1 MLRPTA
7 WDFLKPLRWRLD
19 GKTRPLCAGSGLA
32 RVRGGFWAIGDDLN
46 HLIRIPD
53 GKSLGKGYR
62 LFPGLLPL
70 DPDERKRVKK
80 DLESLVDIGGGC
92 LLAFPS
98 GSKGHRCVG
107 AIIELDAKGRYKS
120 SREIDF
126 RPLLELLEEAVPNL
140 NIEGGYVSR
149 KWLVLLQRGNGRK
162 SFNAVV
168 KLRLKA
174 FLKGLEGRWL
184 PSALRLRVKRVP
196 LGNWGKVPLSFT
208 DGFFHEGTAYFAAA
222 AEAGKD
228 TYRDGMV
235 SGSVI
240 GALPK
245 GRQPVILARL
255 KGEKIEGLALKS
267 VKDDLLEICAVTD
280 ADNPRRPSRLLRT
293 WIKKTA

>member
-1 MLRPTA
+1 MTD
-7 WDFLKPLRWRLD
+7 WTVLKPLRFRLD
-19 GKTRPLCAGSGLA
+19 GKTQPLCAGSGLA

-70 DPDERKRVKK
+70 DPVERKRVKK
-80 DLESLVDIGGGC
+80 DLETLIDLGGG
-92 LLAFPS
+92 LLVAFPS

-107 AIIELDAKGRYKS
+107 ALVRLDAKGRYKS

-126 RPLLELLEEAVPNL
+126 KPLLELLEESVPNL
-140 NIEGGYVSR
+140 NIEGGYASR
-149 KWLVLLQRGNGRK
+149 KWLVLLQRGNGRAA
-162 SFNAVV
+162 FNATV
-168 KLRLKA
+168 KVRLKA
-174 FLKGLEGRWL
+174 FLKGLQGRWR
-184 PSALRLRVKRVP
+184 PSALRVRVKRVP
-196 LGNWGKVPLSFT
+196 LGSWGKIPLSFT
-208 DGFFHEGTAYFAAA
+208 DGFMYEGTAYFAAA

-228 TYRDGMV
+228 TYRDGKV
-235 SGSVI
+235 SGSII

-245 GRQPVILARL
+245 GKRPVILARL

-280 ADNPRRPSRLLRT
+280 ADDPRRASRLLRT
-293 WIKKTA
+293 WVKKTP

>member
-1 MLRPTA
+1 MTD
-7 WDFLKPLRWRLD
+7 WTVLKPLRWRLD
-19 GKTRPLCAGSGLA
+19 GQTFPLCAGSGLA
-32 RVRGGFWAIGDDLN
+32 RVRGGFWAIGDDLH

-70 DPDERKRVKK
+70 DPVERKRVKK
-80 DLESLVDIGGGC
+80 DLETLIDLGGGK
-92 LLAFPS
+92 LVAFPS

-107 AIIELDAKGRYKS
+107 AIVQLDSKGRYKS

-126 RPLLELLEEAVPNL
+126 KILLDLLCETIPNL

-149 KWLVLLQRGNGRK
+149 KWLVLLQRGNGRAA
-162 SFNAVV
+162 FNAQV
-168 KLRLKA
+168 KLRLKP
-174 FLKGLEGRWL
+174 FLKGLEGRWR
-184 PSALRLRVKRVP
+184 PSALRVRVKRVP
-196 LGNWGKVPLSFT
+196 LGSWGRTTLSFT
-208 DGFFHEGTAYFAAA
+208 DGFYHEGTAYFSAA
-222 AEAGKD
+222 AESGKD
-228 TYRDGMV
+228 TYRDGRV

-245 GRQPVILARL
+245 GKRPVILARL

-280 ADNPRRPSRLLRT
+280 ADNPRRASRLLRT
-293 WIKKTA
+293 WVKKTV

>member
-7 WDFLKPLRWRLD
+7 WDILKPLRWRLD
-19 GKTRPLCAGSGLA
+19 GKTSPLCAGSGLA

-70 DPDERKRVKK
+70 DSVERKRVKK
-80 DLESLVDIGGGC
+80 DLETLIDLGGGR

-107 AIIELDAKGRYKS
+107 ALVHLDSKGRYKS

-126 RPLLELLEEAVPNL
+126 KPLLDLLCESVPNL
-140 NIEGGYVSR
+140 NIEGGYASR
-149 KWLVLLQRGNGRK
+149 KWLVLLQRGNGRLA
-162 SFNAVV
+162 FNAVV

-174 FLKGLEGRWL
+174 FLKGLEGRWR

-196 LGNWGKVPLSFT
+196 LGSWGKVPLSFT
-208 DGFFHEGTAYFAAA
+208 DAFYHEGTAYFAAA

-228 TYRDGMV
+228 TYRDGKV

-245 GRQPVILARL
+245 GRKPVILARL

-280 ADNPRRPSRLLRT
+280 ADDPRKASRLLRT
-293 WIKKTA
+293 WVKRS